1 MRKVLYALMGFLLTF
16 SALKADDFLEEAN
29 ETAPAH
35 LNHPMQDL
43 NAIQGSFFDKNRS
56 KMSNTLNIDY
66 FQGQTY
72 KIRLRYAMATL
83 LFFSKPISDFVLGD
97 KVGFDAKILESNDRI
112 LLIKPLQIGVDSN
125 ISVIDNEGK
134 IFSFYVFS
142 TTFTSSK
149 HPNLQVFIEDKN
161 YYSNAFLKPQKENKE
176 KENKEKENK
185 EKENKEKENKENT
198 LENAPTNNKPLKE
211 EKEETKEKEEETITI
226 GDNTNAMKIV
236 KKDIQKGY
244 KALKSSQ
251 KKWYCLWACSK
262 KSKLSLMPKEIFN
275 DKQFTYFKFD
285 KRLALSKF
293 PVVYKVVDGYD
304 NPVNTRI
311 VGDYIIAE
319 DVSAKWTLRLGK
331 DYLCIR
337 FVKRS
342 KDE

>member
-1 MRKVLYALMGFLLTF
+1 MRKFLYALMGFLLAF
-16 SALKADDFLEEAN
+16 STLKADDFLEEAN

-161 YYSNAFLKPQKENKE
+161 YYSNAFMKPQ
-176 KENKEKENK
+176 
-185 EKENKEKENKENT
+185 NKENA
-198 LENAPTNNKPLKE
+198 LENAPTNNKPLKEEPLKE

-251 KKWYCLWACSK
+251 RKWYCLGICSK

-293 PVVYKVVDGYD
+293 PVIYKVVDGYD

-337 FVKRS
+337 FVKKA

>member
-1 MRKVLYALMGFLLTF
+1 MRKVLYALVGFLLAF
-16 SALKADDFLEEAN
+16 NALKADDFLEEAN
-29 ETAPAH
+29 ETAPAN

-161 YYSNAFLKPQKENKE
+161 YYSNAFLKPQ
-176 KENKEKENK
+176 
-185 EKENKEKENKENT
+185 NKENA
-198 LENAPTNNKPLKE
+198 LENTPTNNKPLKE
-211 EKEETKEKEEETITI
+211 EKEEAKEKEEETIII

-244 KALKSSQ
+244 RALKSSQ
-251 KKWYCLWACSK
+251 RKWYCLGICSK

-285 KRLALSKF
+285 KKLALSKF
-293 PVVYKVVDGYD
+293 PVIYKVVDGYD

-337 FVKRS
+337 FIKKG

>member
-1 MRKVLYALMGFLLTF
+1 MRKVLCTLVGFLLVF
-16 SALKADDFLEEAN
+16 SVLKADDFLEEAN
-29 ETAPAH
+29 ETAPAN

-56 KMSNTLNIDY
+56 KMSNTLNVDY

-112 LLIKPLQIGVDSN
+112 LFIKPLQIGVDSN

-161 YYSNAFLKPQKENKE
+161 YYSNAFMKPQ
-176 KENKEKENK
+176 
-185 EKENKEKENKENT
+185 NKENT
-198 LENAPTNNKPLKE
+198 LEKAPTNNNKPLKE
-211 EKEETKEKEEETITI
+211 EKEETKEEETITI

-244 KALKSSQ
+244 RALKSSQ
-251 KKWYCLWACSK
+251 RKWYCLGICSK
-262 KSKLSLMPKEIFN
+262 KSKLSLMPEEIFN

-285 KRLALSKF
+285 KKLALSKF

-337 FVKRS
+337 FVKKG

>member
-1 MRKVLYALMGFLLTF
+1 MRKFLYALMGFLLAF

-29 ETAPAH
+29 ETAPVH

-176 KENKEKENK
+176 
-185 EKENKEKENKENT
+185 NKENT
-198 LENAPTNNKPLKE
+198 LENAPTNNKPLKK
-211 EKEETKEKEEETITI
+211 EKEETKEKEEETIII

-251 KKWYCLWACSK
+251 RKWYCLGICSK

-285 KRLALSKF
+285 KKLALSKF
-293 PVVYKVVDGYD
+293 PVIYKVVDGYD

-319 DVSAKWTLRLGK
+319 DVSTKWTLRLGK

-337 FVKRS
+337 FIKKA

>member
-1 MRKVLYALMGFLLTF
+1 MRKVLCALVGFLLVF

-29 ETAPAH
+29 ETAPSN

-56 KMSNTLNIDY
+56 KMSNTLNVDY

-161 YYSNAFLKPQKENKE
+161 YYSNAFMKPQ
-176 KENKEKENK
+176 
-185 EKENKEKENKENT
+185 NKENA
-198 LENAPTNNKPLKE
+198 LENAPTNNKPLKEEPLKE

-244 KALKSSQ
+244 RALKSSQ
-251 KKWYCLWACSK
+251 RKWYCLWICSK
-262 KSKLSLMPKEIFN
+262 KSKLSLMPEEIFN

-285 KRLALSKF
+285 KKLALSKF
-293 PVVYKVVDGYD
+293 PVIYKVVDGYD

-337 FVKRS
+337 FIKKG

>member
-1 MRKVLYALMGFLLTF
+1 MRKVLYALVGFLLVF
-16 SALKADDFLEEAN
+16 GALKADDFLEEAN
-29 ETAPAH
+29 ETAPAN

-134 IFSFYVFS
+134 VFSFYVFS

-161 YYSNAFLKPQKENKE
+161 YYSNAFMKPQ
-176 KENKEKENK
+176 
-185 EKENKEKENKENT
+185 NKENA
-198 LENAPTNNKPLKE
+198 LENTPKNNKPLKE

-244 KALKSSQ
+244 RALKSSQ
-251 KKWYCLWACSK
+251 RKWYCLGICSK
-262 KSKLSLMPKEIFN
+262 KSKLSLMPEEIFN

-285 KRLALSKF
+285 KKLALSKF
-293 PVVYKVVDGYD
+293 PVIYKVVDGYD

-337 FVKRS
+337 FIKKG

>member
-1 MRKVLYALMGFLLTF
+1 MRKVLCTLVGFLLAF

-29 ETAPAH
+29 ETAPVN

-56 KMSNTLNIDY
+56 KMSNTLNVDY

-161 YYSNAFLKPQKENKE
+161 YYSNAFMKPQ
-176 KENKEKENK
+176 
-185 EKENKEKENKENT
+185 NKENT
-198 LENAPTNNKPLKE
+198 FEKALTNNKPLKE

-244 KALKSSQ
+244 RALKSSQ
-251 KKWYCLWACSK
+251 RKWYCLGICSK
-262 KSKLSLMPKEIFN
+262 KSKLSLMPEEIFN

-285 KRLALSKF
+285 KKLALSKF

-337 FVKRS
+337 FIKKG

>member
-1 MRKVLYALMGFLLTF
+1 MRKVLCTLVGFLLVS

-29 ETAPAH
+29 ETAPAN

-56 KMSNTLNIDY
+56 KMSNTLNVDY

-134 IFSFYVFS
+134 VFSFYVFS

-161 YYSNAFLKPQKENKE
+161 YYSNAFMKLQ
-176 KENKEKENK
+176 
-185 EKENKEKENKENT
+185 NKENT
-198 LENAPTNNKPLKE
+198 LEKAPTNNKPLKE
-211 EKEETKEKEEETITI
+211 EKEESKEEETITI

-244 KALKSSQ
+244 RALKSSQ
-251 KKWYCLWACSK
+251 RKWYCLGICSK
-262 KSKLSLMPKEIFN
+262 KSKLSLMPEEIFN

-285 KRLALSKF
+285 KKLALSKF
-293 PVVYKVVDGYD
+293 PVIYKVVDGYD

-337 FVKRS
+337 FVKKG

>member
-1 MRKVLYALMGFLLTF
+1 MRKVLCALVDFLLVF

-29 ETAPAH
+29 ETAPAN

-56 KMSNTLNIDY
+56 KMSNTLNVDY

-161 YYSNAFLKPQKENKE
+161 YYSNAFMKPQ
-176 KENKEKENK
+176 
-185 EKENKEKENKENT
+185 NKENA
-198 LENAPTNNKPLKE
+198 LENTPTNNNKPLKE
-211 EKEETKEKEEETITI
+211 EKEETKEEETITI

-244 KALKSSQ
+244 RALKSSQ
-251 KKWYCLWACSK
+251 RKWYCLGICSK
-262 KSKLSLMPKEIFN
+262 KSKLSLMPEEIFN

-285 KRLALSKF
+285 KKLALSKF
-293 PVVYKVVDGYD
+293 PVIYKVVDGYD

-337 FVKRS
+337 FVKKG

>member
-1 MRKVLYALMGFLLTF
+1 MRKVLYALVGFLLAF

-29 ETAPAH
+29 ETAPAN

-112 LLIKPLQIGVDSN
+112 LFIKPLQIGVDSN

-161 YYSNAFLKPQKENKE
+161 YYSNAFMKPQ
-176 KENKEKENK
+176 
-185 EKENKEKENKENT
+185 NKENT
-198 LENAPTNNKPLKE
+198 LEKAPTNNNKSLKE
-211 EKEETKEKEEETITI
+211 EKEETKEEETITI

-244 KALKSSQ
+244 RALKSSQ
-251 KKWYCLWACSK
+251 RKWYCLGICSK
-262 KSKLSLMPKEIFN
+262 KSKLSLMPEEIFN

-285 KRLALSKF
+285 KKLALSKF
-293 PVVYKVVDGYD
+293 PVIYKVVDGYD

-337 FVKRS
+337 FIKKG

>member
-1 MRKVLYALMGFLLTF
+1 MRKVLCTLVGFLLVS

-29 ETAPAH
+29 ETAPTN

-72 KIRLRYAMATL
+72 KVRLRYAMATL

-161 YYSNAFLKPQKENKE
+161 YYSNAFMKPQ
-176 KENKEKENK
+176 
-185 EKENKEKENKENT
+185 NKENT
-198 LENAPTNNKPLKE
+198 LENTPKNNKLLKE
-211 EKEETKEKEEETITI
+211 EKEETKEEETITI

-244 KALKSSQ
+244 RALKSSQ
-251 KKWYCLWACSK
+251 RKWYCLGICSK
-262 KSKLSLMPKEIFN
+262 KSKLSLMPEEIFN

-285 KRLALSKF
+285 KKLALSKF
-293 PVVYKVVDGYD
+293 PVIYKVVDGYD

-337 FVKRS
+337 FVKKG

>member
-1 MRKVLYALMGFLLTF
+1 MRKFLYALMGFLLAF

-161 YYSNAFLKPQKENKE
+161 YYSNAFIKPQKEN
-176 KENKEKENK
+176 
-185 EKENKEKENKENT
+185 KENKENT
-198 LENAPTNNKPLKE
+198 LENAPTNNKPLKA

-244 KALKSSQ
+244 RALKSSQ
-251 KKWYCLWACSK
+251 RKWYCLGICSK

-293 PVVYKVVDGYD
+293 PVIYKVVDGYD

-337 FVKRS
+337 FVKKG

>member
-1 MRKVLYALMGFLLTF
+1 MRKFLYALMGFLLTF

-29 ETAPAH
+29 ETAPANPAH

-176 KENKEKENK
+176 
-185 EKENKEKENKENT
+185 NKENA

-211 EKEETKEKEEETITI
+211 EKEETKEEETITI

-251 KKWYCLWACSK
+251 RKWYCLGICSK

-293 PVVYKVVDGYD
+293 PVIYKVVDGYD

-319 DVSAKWTLRLGK
+319 DVSTKWTLRLGK

-337 FVKRS
+337 FVKKA

>member
-1 MRKVLYALMGFLLTF
+1 MRKVLYALMGFLLAF
-16 SALKADDFLEEAN
+16 SVLKADDFLEEAN

-161 YYSNAFLKPQKENKE
+161 YYSNAFMKPQ
-176 KENKEKENK
+176 
-185 EKENKEKENKENT
+185 NKENT
-198 LENAPTNNKPLKE
+198 LENAPTNNKPLKEEPLKE

-244 KALKSSQ
+244 RALKSSQ
-251 KKWYCLWACSK
+251 RKWYCLGICSK
-262 KSKLSLMPKEIFN
+262 KSKPSLMPEEIFN

-285 KRLALSKF
+285 KKLALSKF
-293 PVVYKVVDGYD
+293 PVIYKVVDGYD

-319 DVSAKWTLRLGK
+319 DVSTKWTLRLGK

-337 FVKRS
+337 FVKKA

>member
-1 MRKVLYALMGFLLTF
+1 MRKVLYALVGFLLAF

-29 ETAPAH
+29 ETAPAN

-125 ISVIDNEGK
+125 VSVIDNEGK

-161 YYSNAFLKPQKENKE
+161 YYSNAFMKPQ
-176 KENKEKENK
+176 
-185 EKENKEKENKENT
+185 NKENT
-198 LENAPTNNKPLKE
+198 LENTPTNNSKPLKE
-211 EKEETKEKEEETITI
+211 ETKEEETITI
-226 GDNTNAMKIV
+226 GDSTNAMKIV

-244 KALKSSQ
+244 RALKSSQ
-251 KKWYCLWACSK
+251 RKWYCLGICSK
-262 KSKLSLMPKEIFN
+262 KSKLSLMPEEIFN

-285 KRLALSKF
+285 KKLALSKF
-293 PVVYKVVDGYD
+293 PVIYKVVDGYD

-337 FVKRS
+337 FIKKG

>member
-1 MRKVLYALMGFLLTF
+1 MRKVLCALVGFLLVS

-29 ETAPAH
+29 ETAPAN

-56 KMSNTLNIDY
+56 KMSNTLNVDY

-97 KVGFDAKILESNDRI
+97 KVGFDAKILESNERI

-134 IFSFYVFS
+134 VFSFYVFS

-161 YYSNAFLKPQKENKE
+161 YYSNAFMKPQ
-176 KENKEKENK
+176 
-185 EKENKEKENKENT
+185 NKENT
-198 LENAPTNNKPLKE
+198 FEKALTNNKPLKE
-211 EKEETKEKEEETITI
+211 EKEETKEEETITI

-236 KKDIQKGY
+236 KKDIQRGY
-244 KALKSSQ
+244 RALKSSQ
-251 KKWYCLWACSK
+251 RKWYCLGICSK
-262 KSKLSLMPKEIFN
+262 KSKLSLMPEEIFN

-285 KRLALSKF
+285 KKLALSKF
-293 PVVYKVVDGYD
+293 PVIYKVVDGYD

-337 FVKRS
+337 FIKKG

>member
-1 MRKVLYALMGFLLTF
+1 MRKVLYALVGFLLVF

-29 ETAPAH
+29 ETAPAN

-97 KVGFDAKILESNDRI
+97 KVGFDVKILESNDRI

-134 IFSFYVFS
+134 VFSFYVFS

-161 YYSNAFLKPQKENKE
+161 YYSNAFMKPQ
-176 KENKEKENK
+176 
-185 EKENKEKENKENT
+185 NKENI
-198 LENAPTNNKPLKE
+198 LEKAPTNNNKSLKE
-211 EKEETKEKEEETITI
+211 EKKETKEEETITI

-236 KKDIQKGY
+236 KKDIQRGY
-244 KALKSSQ
+244 RALKSSQ
-251 KKWYCLWACSK
+251 RKWYCLGICSK
-262 KSKLSLMPKEIFN
+262 KSKLSLMPEEIFN

-285 KRLALSKF
+285 KKLALSKF

-337 FVKRS
+337 FIKKG

>member
-1 MRKVLYALMGFLLTF
+1 MRKVLYALMGFLLAF
-16 SALKADDFLEEAN
+16 SALRADDFLEEAN
-29 ETAPAH
+29 ETAPAN

-161 YYSNAFLKPQKENKE
+161 YYSNAFMKPQ
-176 KENKEKENK
+176 
-185 EKENKEKENKENT
+185 NKENA

-211 EKEETKEKEEETITI
+211 EPLKEETKEKEEETIII

-244 KALKSSQ
+244 RALKSSQ
-251 KKWYCLWACSK
+251 RKWYCLGICSK
-262 KSKLSLMPKEIFN
+262 KSKLSLMPEEIFN

-285 KRLALSKF
+285 KKLALSKF
-293 PVVYKVVDGYD
+293 PVIYKVVDGYD

-337 FVKRS
+337 FVKKG

>member
-1 MRKVLYALMGFLLTF
+1 MRKVLYALMGFLLAF
-16 SALKADDFLEEAN
+16 SVLKADDFLEEAN

-125 ISVIDNEGK
+125 ISVIDSEGK

-176 KENKEKENK
+176 NA
-185 EKENKEKENKENT
+185 
-198 LENAPTNNKPLKE
+198 LENAPTNDNKPLKEEPLKE

-251 KKWYCLWACSK
+251 RKWYCLGICSK
-262 KSKLSLMPKEIFN
+262 KSKPSLMPKEIFN

-293 PVVYKVVDGYD
+293 PVIYKVVDGYD

-337 FVKRS
+337 FVKRA

>member
-1 MRKVLYALMGFLLTF
+1 MRKFLYALVGFLLAF
-16 SALKADDFLEEAN
+16 SVLKADDFLEEAN

-125 ISVIDNEGK
+125 ISVIDSEGK

-161 YYSNAFLKPQKENKE
+161 YYSNAFLKPQ
-176 KENKEKENK
+176 
-185 EKENKEKENKENT
+185 KENKEKENKENT

-244 KALKSSQ
+244 RALKSSQ
-251 KKWYCLWACSK
+251 RKWYCLWACSK
-262 KSKLSLMPKEIFN
+262 KSKLSLMPEEIFN

-285 KRLALSKF
+285 KKLALSKF
-293 PVVYKVVDGYD
+293 PVIYKVVDGYD

-319 DVSAKWTLRLGK
+319 DVSTKWTLRLGK

-337 FVKRS
+337 FVKKG

>member
-1 MRKVLYALMGFLLTF
+1 MRKFLYALMGFLLAF
-16 SALKADDFLEEAN
+16 SVLKADDFLEEAN
-29 ETAPAH
+29 ETAPVH

-161 YYSNAFLKPQKENKE
+161 YYSNAFLKPQ
-176 KENKEKENK
+176 
-185 EKENKEKENKENT
+185 NKENT
-198 LENAPTNNKPLKE
+198 LENAPTNNKPLKEEPLKE

-244 KALKSSQ
+244 RALKSSQ
-251 KKWYCLWACSK
+251 RKWYCLWACSK
-262 KSKLSLMPKEIFN
+262 KSKPSLMPEEIFN

-285 KRLALSKF
+285 KKLALSKF
-293 PVVYKVVDGYD
+293 PVIYKVVDGYD

-319 DVSAKWTLRLGK
+319 DVSTKWTLRLGK

-337 FVKRS
+337 FVKKAR
-342 KDE
+342 DE

>member
-1 MRKVLYALMGFLLTF
+1 MRKVLYALMGFLLVF
-16 SALKADDFLEEAN
+16 SVLKADDFLEEAN

-125 ISVIDNEGK
+125 ISVIDSEGK

-176 KENKEKENK
+176 
-185 EKENKEKENKENT
+185 NT

-211 EKEETKEKEEETITI
+211 EKEETKEKEEGTITI

-251 KKWYCLWACSK
+251 RKWYCLGICSK

-293 PVVYKVVDGYD
+293 PVIYKVVDGYD

-337 FVKRS
+337 FVKKG

>member
-1 MRKVLYALMGFLLTF
+1 MRKVLYALVGFLLAF
-16 SALKADDFLEEAN
+16 SVLKADDFLEEAN

-134 IFSFYVFS
+134 VFSFYVFS

-161 YYSNAFLKPQKENKE
+161 YYSNAFMKPQ
-176 KENKEKENK
+176 
-185 EKENKEKENKENT
+185 NKENI
-198 LENAPTNNKPLKE
+198 LENTPTNNNKPLKE
-211 EKEETKEKEEETITI
+211 EKEETKEEETITI

-244 KALKSSQ
+244 RALKSSQ
-251 KKWYCLWACSK
+251 RKWYCLWICSK

-285 KRLALSKF
+285 KKLALSKF

-337 FVKRS
+337 FIKKG

>member
-1 MRKVLYALMGFLLTF
+1 MRKVLYALVGFLLVF

-29 ETAPAH
+29 ETAPAN

-134 IFSFYVFS
+134 VFSFYVFS

-161 YYSNAFLKPQKENKE
+161 YYSNAFIKPQ
-176 KENKEKENK
+176 
-185 EKENKEKENKENT
+185 NKENT
-198 LENAPTNNKPLKE
+198 LENAPTNNNKPLKE
-211 EKEETKEKEEETITI
+211 EKEETKEEETIII

-236 KKDIQKGY
+236 KKDIQRGY
-244 KALKSSQ
+244 RALKSSQ
-251 KKWYCLWACSK
+251 RKWYCLWICSK
-262 KSKLSLMPKEIFN
+262 KSKLSLMPEEIFN

-285 KRLALSKF
+285 KKLALSKF

-319 DVSAKWTLRLGK
+319 DVSAKWTLRSGK

-337 FVKRS
+337 FIKKG

>member
-1 MRKVLYALMGFLLTF
+1 MRKVLYALMGFLLAF
-16 SALKADDFLEEAN
+16 SALRADDFLEEAN

-125 ISVIDNEGK
+125 ISVIDSEGK

-161 YYSNAFLKPQKENKE
+161 YYSNAFLKPQ
-176 KENKEKENK
+176 
-185 EKENKEKENKENT
+185 KENKENT

-251 KKWYCLWACSK
+251 RKWYCLWACSK

-337 FVKRS
+337 FVKKA

>member
-1 MRKVLYALMGFLLTF
+1 MRKVLYALAGFLLVF
-16 SALKADDFLEEAN
+16 SALKADDFLEEVN
-29 ETAPAH
+29 ETAPAN

-56 KMSNTLNIDY
+56 KMSNTLNVDY

-72 KIRLRYAMATL
+72 KIRLRYAMVTL

-161 YYSNAFLKPQKENKE
+161 YYSNAFMKPQ
-176 KENKEKENK
+176 
-185 EKENKEKENKENT
+185 NKENA
-198 LENAPTNNKPLKE
+198 LENTPTNDNKPLKEEPLKE
-211 EKEETKEKEEETITI
+211 EKEETKEEETITI

-244 KALKSSQ
+244 RALKSSQ
-251 KKWYCLWACSK
+251 RKWYCLGICSK
-262 KSKLSLMPKEIFN
+262 KSKLSLMPEEIFN

-285 KRLALSKF
+285 KKLALSKF
-293 PVVYKVVDGYD
+293 PVIYKVVDGYD

-337 FVKRS
+337 FIKKG

>member
-1 MRKVLYALMGFLLTF
+1 MRKVLYALMGFLLAF
-16 SALKADDFLEEAN
+16 SVLKADDFLEEAN
-29 ETAPAH
+29 ETAPAN

-161 YYSNAFLKPQKENKE
+161 YYSNAFIKPQKENQ
-176 KENKEKENK
+176 ENMA
-185 EKENKEKENKENT
+185 
-198 LENAPTNNKPLKE
+198 ENALKDAQKNNKPLKE

-226 GDNTNAMKIV
+226 GDNTNAMKII

-251 KKWYCLWACSK
+251 RKWYCLGICSK

-293 PVVYKVVDGYD
+293 PVIYKVVDGYD

-319 DVSAKWTLRLGK
+319 DVSTKWTLRLGK

-337 FVKRS
+337 FVKKA

>member
-1 MRKVLYALMGFLLTF
+1 MRKVLYALMGFLLAF

-29 ETAPAH
+29 ETAPASPVH

-97 KVGFDAKILESNDRI
+97 KVGFDAKILESNNRI

-125 ISVIDNEGK
+125 ISVIDSEGK

-161 YYSNAFLKPQKENKE
+161 YYSNAFLKPQ
-176 KENKEKENK
+176 
-185 EKENKEKENKENT
+185 NKENMA
-198 LENAPTNNKPLKE
+198 ENAPKDAPINNKPLKE

-244 KALKSSQ
+244 RALKSSQ
-251 KKWYCLWACSK
+251 RKWYCLGICSK
-262 KSKLSLMPKEIFN
+262 KSKPSLMPKEIFN

-293 PVVYKVVDGYD
+293 PVIYKVVDGYD

-337 FVKRS
+337 FVKKG

>member
-1 MRKVLYALMGFLLTF
+1 MRKILYALMGFLLAF

-29 ETAPAH
+29 ETAPAN

-161 YYSNAFLKPQKENKE
+161 YYSNAFMKPQN
-176 KENKEKENK
+176 
-185 EKENKEKENKENT
+185 KENKENT
-198 LENAPTNNKPLKE
+198 FENAPINNKPLKEEPLKE
-211 EKEETKEKEEETITI
+211 EKEETKEKEEETTTI

-244 KALKSSQ
+244 RALKSSQ
-251 KKWYCLWACSK
+251 RKWYCLGICSK
-262 KSKLSLMPKEIFN
+262 KSKPSLMPEEIFN

-285 KRLALSKF
+285 KKLALSKF
-293 PVVYKVVDGYD
+293 PVIYKVVDGYD

-337 FVKRS
+337 FVKKG

>member
-1 MRKVLYALMGFLLTF
+1 
-16 SALKADDFLEEAN
+16 
-29 ETAPAH
+29 
-35 LNHPMQDL
+35 
-43 NAIQGSFFDKNRS
+43 
-56 KMSNTLNIDY
+56 MSNTLNIDY

-149 HPNLQVFIEDKN
+149 HPNLQVFIDDKN
-161 YYSNAFLKPQKENKE
+161 YYSNAFMKPQ
-176 KENKEKENK
+176 
-185 EKENKEKENKENT
+185 NKENA

-244 KALKSSQ
+244 RALKSSQ
-251 KKWYCLWACSK
+251 RKWYCLGICSK
-262 KSKLSLMPKEIFN
+262 KSKPSLMPKEIFN

-293 PVVYKVVDGYD
+293 PVIYKVVDGYD

-319 DVSAKWTLRLGK
+319 DVSTKWTLRLGK

-337 FVKRS
+337 FVKKA

>member
-1 MRKVLYALMGFLLTF
+1 MRKVLYALMGFLLVF
-16 SALKADDFLEEAN
+16 STLKADDFLEEAN

-125 ISVIDNEGK
+125 ISVIDSEGK

-161 YYSNAFLKPQKENKE
+161 YYSNAFLKPQKED
-176 KENKEKENK
+176 
-185 EKENKEKENKENT
+185 KENT

-211 EKEETKEKEEETITI
+211 EKEETKEEETITI

-251 KKWYCLWACSK
+251 RKWYCLWACSK

-293 PVVYKVVDGYD
+293 PVIYKVVDGYD

-319 DVSAKWTLRLGK
+319 DVSTKWTLRLGK

-337 FVKRS
+337 FVKRG

>member
-1 MRKVLYALMGFLLTF
+1 MRKVLCALVGFLLAF

-161 YYSNAFLKPQKENKE
+161 YYSNAFMKPQ
-176 KENKEKENK
+176 
-185 EKENKEKENKENT
+185 NKENA
-198 LENAPTNNKPLKE
+198 LENTPTNNKPLKEEPLKE

-244 KALKSSQ
+244 RALKSSQ
-251 KKWYCLWACSK
+251 RKWYCLGICSK
-262 KSKLSLMPKEIFN
+262 KSKLSLMPEEIFN

-285 KRLALSKF
+285 KKLALSKF
-293 PVVYKVVDGYD
+293 PVIYKVVDGYD

-337 FVKRS
+337 FIKKG

>member
-1 MRKVLYALMGFLLTF
+1 MRKVLYALMGFLLAF
-16 SALKADDFLEEAN
+16 SALKSDDFLEEAN
-29 ETAPAH
+29 ETTPAN

-125 ISVIDNEGK
+125 VSVIDSEGK

-161 YYSNAFLKPQKENKE
+161 YYSNAFMRPQ
-176 KENKEKENK
+176 
-185 EKENKEKENKENT
+185 NKENALKNT
-198 LENAPTNNKPLKE
+198 PTNDNKPLKE
-211 EKEETKEKEEETITI
+211 EPLKAGKEEAKEKEEETIII
-226 GDNTNAMKIV
+226 GDNTNAMTIV
-236 KKDIQKGY
+236 KKDIQRGY
-244 KALKSSQ
+244 RALKSSQ
-251 KKWYCLWACSK
+251 RKWYCLGICSK
-262 KSKLSLMPKEIFN
+262 RSKPSLMPEEIFN

-285 KRLALSKF
+285 KKLALSKF
-293 PVVYKVVDGYD
+293 PVIYKVVDGYD

-337 FVKRS
+337 FVKRG

>member
-1 MRKVLYALMGFLLTF
+1 MRKVLYALVGFLLAF

-29 ETAPAH
+29 ETAPAN

-112 LLIKPLQIGVDSN
+112 LFIKPLQIGVDSN

-161 YYSNAFLKPQKENKE
+161 YYSNAFMKPQ
-176 KENKEKENK
+176 
-185 EKENKEKENKENT
+185 NKENT
-198 LENAPTNNKPLKE
+198 FEKAPTNNNKPLKE
-211 EKEETKEKEEETITI
+211 EKEETKEEETITI
-226 GDNTNAMKIV
+226 GDSTNAMKIV

-244 KALKSSQ
+244 RALKSSQ
-251 KKWYCLWACSK
+251 RKWYCLGICSK
-262 KSKLSLMPKEIFN
+262 KSKLSLMPEEIFN

-285 KRLALSKF
+285 KKLALSKF
-293 PVVYKVVDGYD
+293 PVIYKVVDGYD

-337 FVKRS
+337 FVKKG

>member
-1 MRKVLYALMGFLLTF
+1 MRKVLYALMGFLLAF

-29 ETAPAH
+29 ETAPAN

-161 YYSNAFLKPQKENKE
+161 YYSNAFIKPQKENQ
-176 KENKEKENK
+176 ENMAENAPK
-185 EKENKEKENKENT
+185 D
-198 LENAPTNNKPLKE
+198 APTNNNKSL
-211 EKEETKEKEEETITI
+211 KEETKEKEEETIII

-244 KALKSSQ
+244 RALKSSQ
-251 KKWYCLWACSK
+251 RKWYCLGICSK
-262 KSKLSLMPKEIFN
+262 KSKPSLMPEEIFN

-285 KRLALSKF
+285 KKLALSKF
-293 PVVYKVVDGYD
+293 PVIYKVVDGYD

-337 FVKRS
+337 FVKKG

>member
-1 MRKVLYALMGFLLTF
+1 MRKVLYALMGFLLAF

-176 KENKEKENK
+176 
-185 EKENKEKENKENT
+185 NT
-198 LENAPTNNKPLKE
+198 LENALENTPTNNKPLKE
-211 EKEETKEKEEETITI
+211 EKEEAKEKEEEIIII

-244 KALKSSQ
+244 RALKSSQ
-251 KKWYCLWACSK
+251 RKWYCLGICSK
-262 KSKLSLMPKEIFN
+262 KSKLSLMPEEIFN

-293 PVVYKVVDGYD
+293 PVIYKVVDGYD

-319 DVSAKWTLRLGK
+319 DVSAKWTLRMGK

-337 FVKRS
+337 FVKKA

>member
-1 MRKVLYALMGFLLTF
+1 MRKVLYALMGFLLAF
-16 SALKADDFLEEAN
+16 SVLKADDFLEEAN

-125 ISVIDNEGK
+125 ISVIDSEGK

-161 YYSNAFLKPQKENKE
+161 YYSNAFIKPQKEN
-176 KENKEKENK
+176 
-185 EKENKEKENKENT
+185 KENKENT

-251 KKWYCLWACSK
+251 KKWYCLGICSK

-285 KRLALSKF
+285 KKLALSKF
-293 PVVYKVVDGYD
+293 PVIYKVVDGYD

-337 FVKRS
+337 FVKRA

>member
-1 MRKVLYALMGFLLTF
+1 MRKVLYALVGFLLAF
-16 SALKADDFLEEAN
+16 STLKADDFLEEVN
-29 ETAPAH
+29 ETAPAN

-56 KMSNTLNIDY
+56 KMSNTLNVDY

-161 YYSNAFLKPQKENKE
+161 YYSNAFMKPQIQ
-176 KENKEKENK
+176 
-185 EKENKEKENKENT
+185 ENT
-198 LENAPTNNKPLKE
+198 LENTPTNNNKPLKE
-211 EKEETKEKEEETITI
+211 EKEETKEEETITI

-236 KKDIQKGY
+236 KKDIQRGY
-244 KALKSSQ
+244 RALKSSQ
-251 KKWYCLWACSK
+251 RKWYCLGICSK
-262 KSKLSLMPKEIFN
+262 KSKLSLMPEEIFN

-285 KRLALSKF
+285 KKLALSKF
-293 PVVYKVVDGYD
+293 PVIYKVVDGYD

-319 DVSAKWTLRLGK
+319 DVSAKWTLRSGK

-337 FVKRS
+337 FIKKG

>member
-1 MRKVLYALMGFLLTF
+1 MRKVLYALVGFLLAF

-29 ETAPAH
+29 ETAPAN

-56 KMSNTLNIDY
+56 KMSNTLNVDY

-161 YYSNAFLKPQKENKE
+161 YYSNAFMKPQ
-176 KENKEKENK
+176 
-185 EKENKEKENKENT
+185 NKENT
-198 LENAPTNNKPLKE
+198 LEKAPTNNNKPLKE
-211 EKEETKEKEEETITI
+211 EKEETKEEETITI

-236 KKDIQKGY
+236 KKDIQRGY
-244 KALKSSQ
+244 RALKSSQ
-251 KKWYCLWACSK
+251 RKWYCLWICSK
-262 KSKLSLMPKEIFN
+262 KSKLSLMPEEIFN

-285 KRLALSKF
+285 KKLALSKF

-337 FVKRS
+337 FVKKG